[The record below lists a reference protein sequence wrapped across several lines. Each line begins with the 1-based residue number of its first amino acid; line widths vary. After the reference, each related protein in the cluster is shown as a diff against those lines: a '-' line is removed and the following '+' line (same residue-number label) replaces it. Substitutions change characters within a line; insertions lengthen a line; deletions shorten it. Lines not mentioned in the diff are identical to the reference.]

1 MHRLLAILTS
11 WGPAGLLALATI
23 ESAGIPNPGGTDALL
38 LVLTI
43 ARPSDEWLC
52 AAMAVLG
59 SLIGTFIFFELTRK
73 GGERYLARYMS
84 SGRGSRFRAWFQRYG
99 LVTVFI
105 PALLPIPF
113 LPFKAFVACA
123 GATSCKRPR
132 FFLVLLAGRIPRYFA
147 LAYLG
152 AHLGKDSW
160 PWVQAHF
167 WPMALF
173 ALILSIFLYGLI
185 RWSDRK
191 QLQWG

>member
-1 MHRLLAILTS
+1 MTRLLAILTS

-99 LVTVFI
+99 L
-105 PALLPIPF
+105 
-113 LPFKAFVACA
+113 
-123 GATSCKRPR
+123 
-132 FFLVLLAGRIPRYFA
+132 
-147 LAYLG
+147 
-152 AHLGKDSW
+152 
-160 PWVQAHF
+160 
-167 WPMALF
+167 
-173 ALILSIFLYGLI
+173 
-185 RWSDRK
+185 
-191 QLQWG
+191 